1 MKRLEV
7 ILERNVMGN
16 TGWYTE
22 YQKVFLDL
30 PPEINVETYGGTP
43 WRVVSGSIKDVLLT
57 NTFCNLPAE

>member
-16 TGWYTE
+16 IGWHTE
-22 YQKVFLDL
+22 YQKVFFDL

-43 WRVVSGSIKDVLLT
+43 WRVVSGSIKDVPIT
-57 NTFCNLPAE
+57 NTACNMKVE